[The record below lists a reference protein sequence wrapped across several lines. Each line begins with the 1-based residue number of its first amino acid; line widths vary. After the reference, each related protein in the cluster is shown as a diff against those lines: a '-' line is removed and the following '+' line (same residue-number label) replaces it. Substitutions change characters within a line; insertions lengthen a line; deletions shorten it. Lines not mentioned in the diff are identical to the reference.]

1 VVPRETNGHLLCEQH
16 LFGNPA
22 KVPEGAL
29 DTGKPTLP
37 ALVAKRPDPRLAHRF
52 GQTIHRE
59 VGMTVRFAN
68 PNAPNLFYA
77 RGKTR

>member
-37 ALVAKRPDPRLAHRF
+37 ALVVATPDIKPPANSPVSLRTGTPELDPEN
-52 GQTIHRE
+52 GT
-59 VGMTVRFAN
+59 VG
-68 PNAPNLFYA
+68 
-77 RGKTR
+77 